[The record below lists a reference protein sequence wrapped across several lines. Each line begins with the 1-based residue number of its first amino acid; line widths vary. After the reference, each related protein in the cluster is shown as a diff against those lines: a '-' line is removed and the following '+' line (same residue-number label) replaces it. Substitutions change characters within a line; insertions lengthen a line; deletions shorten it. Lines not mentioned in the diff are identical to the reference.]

1 MTTNDDQSDVEV
13 QEPALDPVLM
23 QYRESKLTTAIRSG
37 DVDAVDRVLTEDFIA
52 LDGDERLGR
61 REFLRRVLYSEIVE
75 PAGEPAWSVRD
86 DETAPNGISHDW
98 VDADGNH
105 HVRMSYWK
113 ADEEGLQL
121 QRHFSVTRR
130 FNGTGI
136 RR

>member
-1 MTTNDDQSDVEV
+1 MTTNEDQYEVDV
-13 QEPALDPVLM
+13 QTPALDPVLM
-23 QYRESKLTTAIRSG
+23 QYRESKLTAAIRSG
-37 DVDAVDRVLTEDFIA
+37 DVDAVDRVLAENFIA
-52 LDGDERLGR
+52 FDGDERLDR

-86 DETAPNGISHDW
+86 DETPPNGISHTWMDP
-98 VDADGNH
+98 DGHH
-105 HVRMSYWK
+105 HVRMSFWK

-121 QRHFSVTRR
+121 QKHFSMTRR